1 MPQNKKNTFLINPS
15 RLKYLLDL
23 YKLSKDIFLL
33 EANKTMSGKQ
43 RKRNLLDLDWLQQVF
58 EEKIKVD
65 RDVLKRIDAIFNKGL
80 TWLIS
85 AREIPQ
91 RKKSSI
97 FFRKDSFNID
107 LNFSSKKL
115 ITQYEELK
123 FEIQILSNYIN
134 FDIKKV
140 IKKYKLSNN
149 PKTVV
154 DELLPLFKEV
164 SSKLMDNGIIK
175 KSKSERSYLKNLIRI
190 LEELNVFVFEFTETW
205 NKKEKSNFNGFFIE
219 PNLIVIK
226 RQKYFRREIFT
237 LIHEF
242 AHYLLNIEEVDK
254 ITGENDGNK
263 ASKIERWCNDF
274 TFFFLLGDKRDD
286 YDKLLQATKSN
297 NFYEKEINNIY
308 LNTHIS
314 TTAIYTRLKIENK
327 IKLADYNSILDKFKK
342 NIREAELRRKLKM
355 EEEKALGIK
364 QRGGVPKPI
373 ESKLFNELVKL
384 NYFDGNINEFRLR
397 KLLKIKPE
405 KNINEVIY

>member
-1 MPQNKKNTFLINPS
+1 MPQNKKNIFLINSS

-23 YKLSKDIFLL
+23 YKLSKDVFLL
-33 EANKTMSGKQ
+33 EVNKTKAGKQ
-43 RKRNLLDLDWLQQVF
+43 RKNNILDLRWLQQVF
-58 EEKIKVD
+58 AEKIKVD
-65 RDVLKRIDAIFNKGL
+65 SDVLKRVDAIFNKGI

-85 AREIPQ
+85 TREIPQ

-97 FFRKDSFNID
+97 FFRKDSFNTE

-134 FDIKKV
+134 FDIKKI

-149 PKTVV
+149 PKVVV
-154 DELLPLFKEV
+154 DELLPLFEEA
-164 SSKLMDNGIIK
+164 SGKLMDNGIIEK
-175 KSKSERSYLKNLIRI
+175 PKSERSYLKNLIRV
-190 LEELNVFVFEFTETW
+190 LEELNVFVFEFVETW
-205 NKKEKSNFNGFFIE
+205 NKKKKSNFNGFFIE

-237 LIHEF
+237 LMHEF

-254 ITGENDGNK
+254 ITGENVGNK
-263 ASKIERWCNDF
+263 VSKIERWCNDF
-274 TFFFLLGDKRDD
+274 TFFFLLGDKRSN

-297 NFYEKEINNIY
+297 NFYEKEISDIY

-327 IKLADYNSILDKFKK
+327 IKLADYNFILDKFEK
-342 NIREAELRRKLKM
+342 NMKEAELRRKLKR
-355 EEEKALGIK
+355 EEEKVLGIK

-373 ESKLFNELVKL
+373 KSKLFSELVKL

>member
-1 MPQNKKNTFLINPS
+1 MPHNNKNTFLINPS

-23 YKLSKDIFLL
+23 YKLPKNVFLL
-33 EANKTMSGKQ
+33 ELNKTKAGKQ
-43 RKRNLLDLDWLQQVF
+43 RKNNILDLKWLQQVF

-65 RDVLKRIDAIFNKGL
+65 RDVLKRIDAIFNKGV

-85 AREIPQ
+85 TREIPQ
-91 RKKSSI
+91 RKTSSI
-97 FFRKDSFNID
+97 FFRKDSFNAD

-123 FEIQILSNYIN
+123 FEIQTLSNYIN

-149 PKTVV
+149 PKAVV
-154 DELLPLFKEV
+154 DELLPLFGEA
-164 SSKLMDNGIIK
+164 SNKLMDNGIIE

-242 AHYLLNIEEVDK
+242 AHYLLNIEEVEK
-254 ITGENDGNK
+254 ITGESEGNK
-263 ASKIERWCNDF
+263 TSKIERWCNDF
-274 TFFFLLGDKRDD
+274 TFFFLLGDKRGD
-286 YDKLLQATKSN
+286 YNKLLQATKSN
-297 NFYEKEINNIY
+297 NFYEKEINDIY

-342 NIREAELRRKLKM
+342 NMKEAELRRKLKR
-355 EEEKALGIK
+355 EEEKALGVK
-364 QRGGVPKPI
+364 QRGGAPKPI
-373 ESKLFNELVKL
+373 RSKLFSELVKL

-397 KLLKIKPE
+397 KLLEIKPE